1 VGSGRQ
7 DHYDELGV
15 TPDAPEEVI
24 RAAYR
29 ALAAKYHPD
38 RNSGDPGAE
47 LKLKRLNA
55 AFQVLG
61 DPGRRKQYDELARR
75 PDARDERLQATPRRK
90 GAPSPEGTATE
101 DAARPRPPDA
111 PGSRVG
117 FAKRSAFW
125 LTMAV
130 LSVVAMADGLPR
142 FIGGV
147 CLLVSVLGF
156 MGSRE
161 AR

>member
-1 VGSGRQ
+1 V
-7 DHYDELGV
+7 LGV

-38 RNSGDPGAE
+38 RNPADPDAE
-47 LKLKRLNA
+47 LNLKRLNA

-61 DPGRRKQYDELARR
+61 DPSNRKRYDEVTRR
-75 PDARDERLQATPRRK
+75 PEARDEHPLDARR
-90 GAPSPEGTATE
+90 GARYGTA
-101 DAARPRPPDA
+101 PPGQPDA
-111 PGSRVG
+111 PASRVG
-117 FAKRSAFW
+117 FAKRSGFW

-156 MGSRE
+156 MGSRDP
-161 AR
+161 R

>member
-7 DHYDELGV
+7 DHYDVLGV
-15 TPDAPEEVI
+15 TRDAPDEVI

-38 RNSGDPGAE
+38 RNPGDSDAE
-47 LKLKRLNA
+47 SKLKRLNA
-55 AFQVLG
+55 AFQVLS
-61 DPGRRKQYDELARR
+61 DPVKRKQHDDLTRSAEV
-75 PDARDERLQATPRRK
+75 RDERPRATPKTQPPLGR
-90 GAPSPEGTATE
+90 APEQ
-101 DAARPRPPDA
+101 AARL
-111 PGSRVG
+111 G

-125 LTMAV
+125 VTMAI
-130 LSVVAMADGLPR
+130 LSAVVMADGPR
-142 FIGGV
+142 LIGAV
-147 CLLVSVLGF
+147 CLLVSVLGL

>member
-1 VGSGRQ
+1 MGSGRE
-7 DHYDELGV
+7 DHYEVLGV

-29 ALAAKYHPD
+29 ALAGKYHPD
-38 RNSGDPGAE
+38 RNTGDSDAE
-47 LKLKRLNA
+47 SKLKRLNA

-61 DPGRRKQYDELARR
+61 DPAKRKEYD
-75 PDARDERLQATPRRK
+75 DARHDT
-90 GAPSPEGTATE
+90 
-101 DAARPRPPDA
+101 ARPRTPDA
-111 PGSRVG
+111 PASRVR

-125 LTMAV
+125 LTMAA

>member
-1 VGSGRQ
+1 LERWEDRQVVGSGRES
-7 DHYDELGV
+7 HYDVLGV
-15 TPDAPEEVI
+15 TSDAPEEVI

-38 RNSGDPGAE
+38 RNPEDSDAE

-61 DPGRRKQYDELARR
+61 DPAKRKQYDELARSPEGRDEYPLDAQQQARYDTARPRR
-75 PDARDERLQATPRRK
+75 PDAPA
-90 GAPSPEGTATE
+90 
-101 DAARPRPPDA
+101 
-111 PGSRVG
+111 SRVG
-117 FAKRSAFW
+117 FAKRSGFW
-125 LTMAV
+125 VTMAV
-130 LSVVAMADGLPR
+130 LSVVAMAGGLPR

-147 CLLVSVLGF
+147 CLLVSVLGL